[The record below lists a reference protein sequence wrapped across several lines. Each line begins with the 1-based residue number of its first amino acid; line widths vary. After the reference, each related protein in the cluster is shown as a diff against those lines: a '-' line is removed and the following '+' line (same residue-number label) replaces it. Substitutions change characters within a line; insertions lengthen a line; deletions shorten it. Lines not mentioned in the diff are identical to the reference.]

1 MANTKLYNLTVGQYQ
16 LLTEIDTDL
25 SPIEQNI
32 YAVAAI
38 KGVSYEEAS
47 KIKLKDFRKIM
58 ESVEQVDTNALKRL
72 KIKNT
77 ITINGEDYHI
87 EHKPDKLLSGQLLD
101 IINIRSKY
109 QNEAVKAMHL
119 LLAAISRPKDK
130 TYGDDGLNLDERAA
144 LMKGVE
150 LHKIWNVFVFFW
162 NLWNDSLEGTEV
174 SLNNQMNL
182 LPKKVSQILAK
193 DGDSLV

>member
-16 LLTEIDTDL
+16 LLTEIDTEL

-47 KIKLKDFRKIM
+47 KIKLKEFRKIM

-72 KIKNT
+72 RIKNT

-130 TYGDDGLNLDERAA
+130 TYGDDGLTLDERAA

-162 NLWNDSLEGTEV
+162 NLWNDSLQGTEV
-174 SLNNQMNL
+174 SLNKQMNL
-182 LPKKVSQILAK
+182 LPKEVSQILAK
-193 DGDSLV
+193 DGDSLA

>member
-1 MANTKLYNLTVGQYQ
+1 MASTKLYNLTVGQYQ
-16 LLTEIDTDL
+16 LLTEIDTEL

-47 KIKLKDFRKIM
+47 KIKLKEFRKIM

-72 KIKNT
+72 RIENT
-77 ITINGEDYHI
+77 ITLNGEDYYI
-87 EHKPDKLLSGQLLD
+87 EHKPDKLESGQLLD
-101 IINIRSKY
+101 IINVRSNY
-109 QNEAVKAMHL
+109 QTQAVGAMHL

-130 TYGDDGLNLDERAA
+130 GYGDDGLTLNERAA

-162 NLWNDSLEGTEV
+162 NLWNDSLQGTEV
-174 SLNNQMNL
+174 SLNKQMNL
-182 LPKKVSQILAK
+182 LPKEVSQILAK
-193 DGDSLV
+193 DGDSLA